1 MNNTTFV
8 IIDKTKNHIMN
19 LKTFISFLLSLSLL
33 FVFSSCSPEKN
44 ASRNIQN
51 KTQKSYSADYFS
63 GKAEICSYELEKAR
77 YDSTHPGEAVLIFVA
92 EPFLPQKQVKAD
104 DYSAQ
109 DYVQVLKMN
118 RVDRFV
124 TGIYDYSQ
132 FTSVFTP
139 LYRYDPTF
147 PLKITMSSQD
157 WCGQSFMQLN
167 NNKGFDVLLRS
178 YFESEGDQNIHLDYA
193 ITEDNIFNLIRID
206 EKLLPI
212 GSFEIIPSFA
222 FKRSSHTKE
231 NVFKATAEIITDSGA
246 MIYHYEILELN
257 RSVEIVFDPKN
268 ENRITSWKESYPT
281 VFDQEMRTSNYTLKK
296 VQHVPYWEMNKA
308 EDVIFRDSLGLWR

>member
-1 MNNTTFV
+1 MKSCIPLNLIMTVAIVFLTTACSTKQ
-8 IIDKTKNHIMN
+8 KTVRVVK
-19 LKTFISFLLSLSLL
+19 
-33 FVFSSCSPEKN
+33 
-44 ASRNIQN
+44 N
-51 KTQKSYSADYFS
+51 KTDNSYSADYFS

-77 YDSTHPGEAVLIFVA
+77 YDSTHPGEAVLIFVT
-92 EPFLPQKQVKAD
+92 EPFLPIKQVKAD

-118 RVDRFV
+118 RIDRFV

-139 LYRYDPTF
+139 LYRYDQKF

-178 YFESEGDQNIHLDYA
+178 YFESEGDENIHLEYA
-193 ITEDNIFNLIRID
+193 IAEDNIFNLIRID
-206 EKLLPI
+206 EELLPT
-212 GSFEIIPSFA
+212 GNFEIIPTFA

-231 NVFKATAEIITDSGA
+231 NIFNAKATLKIKSDI
-246 MIYHYEILELN
+246 MIYSYEIPELN
-257 RSVEIVFDPKN
+257 RSVEIVFAPKN
-268 ENRITSWKESYPT
+268 HNRITSWKETYPT
-281 VFDQEMRTSNYTLKK
+281 VFDQEMRTSSYTLKK

-308 EDVIFRDSLGLWR
+308 ENVIFRDSLGLSK

>member
-1 MNNTTFV
+1 MNF
-8 IIDKTKNHIMN
+8 
-19 LKTFISFLLSLSLL
+19 KTFISFLLSLILL
-33 FVFSSCSPEKN
+33 FFFNSCSPEKN
-44 ASRNIQN
+44 ASRNILN
-51 KTQKSYSADYFS
+51 KTAKSYSADYFS
-63 GKAEICSYELEKAR
+63 GKAEICSYEHEKAR
-77 YDSTHPGEAVLIFVA
+77 YDSTHPGEAVLIFVT
-92 EPFLPQKQVKAD
+92 EPFLPIKQVKAD

-139 LYRYDPTF
+139 LYRYDQKF

-167 NNKGFDVLLRS
+167 NNNGFDVLLRS
-178 YFESEGDQNIHLDYA
+178 YFESEGDENIHLEYA
-193 ITEDNIFNLIRID
+193 IAEDNIFNLIRID
-206 EKLLPI
+206 EALLPT

-231 NVFKATAEIITDSGA
+231 NTFKAKATLKTKSDAS
-246 MIYHYEILELN
+246 IYSYEIPELN
-257 RSVEIVFDPKN
+257 RSVEIVFDPN
-268 ENRITSWKESYPT
+268 NHNRINSWKETYPT
-281 VFDQEMRTSNYTLKK
+281 VFDQEMRTSSYTLKK

-308 EDVIFRDSLGLWR
+308 EDVIFRDSLGL

>member
-1 MNNTTFV
+1 MKSCIPLNLIMTVAIVFLTTACSTKQ
-8 IIDKTKNHIMN
+8 KTVRVVK
-19 LKTFISFLLSLSLL
+19 
-33 FVFSSCSPEKN
+33 
-44 ASRNIQN
+44 N
-51 KTQKSYSADYFS
+51 KTDNSYSADYFS

-77 YDSTHPGEAVLIFVA
+77 YDSTHPGEAVLIFVT
-92 EPFLPQKQVKAD
+92 EPFLPKQQVKAD

-118 RVDRFV
+118 RIDRFV

-139 LYRYDPTF
+139 LYRYDQKF

-178 YFESEGDQNIHLDYA
+178 YFESEGDENIHLEYA
-193 ITEDNIFNLIRID
+193 IAEDNIFNLIRID
-206 EKLLPI
+206 EALLPT

-222 FKRSSHTKE
+222 FKRSSHTKG
-231 NVFKATAEIITDSGA
+231 NKFKAKATLKTKSDA
-246 MIYHYEILELN
+246 MIYSYEIPELN

-268 ENRITSWKESYPT
+268 ENRITSWKETYPT
-281 VFDQEMRTSNYTLKK
+281 VFDQEMRTSSYTLKK

-308 EDVIFRDSLGLWR
+308 EDVIFRDILGLSK

>member
-1 MNNTTFV
+1 MKFNFLHFA
-8 IIDKTKNHIMN
+8 IIPI
-19 LKTFISFLLSLSLL
+19 ILLV
-33 FVFSSCSPEKN
+33 VFSSCYQKKN

-51 KTQKSYSADYFS
+51 KTKKTYSADYFS

-77 YDSTHPGEAVLIFVA
+77 YESTHPGEAILIFVT
-92 EPFLPQKQVKAD
+92 EPFLPKKQVKAD
-104 DYSAQ
+104 DYQTA

-124 TGIYDYSQ
+124 TGVYDYSQ

-139 LYRYDPTF
+139 LYRYEPMF

-167 NNKGFDVLLRS
+167 NNNGFDVLLRS
-178 YFESEGDQNIHLDYA
+178 YFESEGDDIIHLDYA
-193 ITEDNIFNLIRID
+193 IAEDNIFNLIRID
-206 EKLLPI
+206 EALLPI

-231 NVFKATAEIITDSGA
+231 NTFNAKATLKTKSDAS
-246 MIYHYEILELN
+246 IYSYEIPELN
-257 RSVEIVFDPKN
+257 RSVEIIFDPDN
-268 ENRITSWKESYPT
+268 HNRINSWKETYPT
-281 VFDQEMRTSNYTLKK
+281 VFDQEMCTSSYTLKK
-296 VQHVPYWEMNKA
+296 VQHDPYWEMNKA
-308 EDVIFRDSLGLWR
+308 EDVIYRDSLGLWR